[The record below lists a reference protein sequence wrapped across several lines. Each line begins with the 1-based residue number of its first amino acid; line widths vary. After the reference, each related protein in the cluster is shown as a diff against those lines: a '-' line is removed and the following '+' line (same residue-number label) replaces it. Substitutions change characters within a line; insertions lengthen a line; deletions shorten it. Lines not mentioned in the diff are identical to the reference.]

1 MKKTTIKYEL
11 YYRTKTKDGTIES
24 ITGERFRTLE
34 EAQKKAKALNMGL
47 RYKDCNDT
55 KCVIAKVTREYV
67 EE

>member
-1 MKKTTIKYEL
+1 MKKITIKYEL

-24 ITGERFRTLE
+24 ITPHRFETLE
-34 EAQKKAKALNMGL
+34 KAQEKAKVLNMGL

-55 KCVIAKVTREYV
+55 KCVIAKVTREYI